1 MSYIFFYLFR
11 FKDGNRIQMT
21 EKITIHNG
29 KKGGSILM
37 IHSCDFSDMG
47 LYKVEAHNYA
57 GRCYGSAKL
66 IVFG

>member
-1 MSYIFFYLFR
+1 
-11 FKDGNRIQMT
+11 MT
-21 EKITIHNG
+21 EKITIHHG